1 MVVSKN
7 LKHGV
12 KARRIVNHSS
22 FLQLQQV
29 TFRADKQVRK
39 TNHVLKGVAM
49 GDVGPN
55 EECKWEDELKNIP
68 PVPPT
73 KLGGSCK
80 NIEVKYLLSVSNII
94 IYINIKSV
102 IVQFCYVVTDFKV
115 LIISSTCLNL
125 K

>member
-1 MVVSKN
+1 M
-7 LKHGV
+7 H
-12 KARRIVNHSS
+12 
-22 FLQLQQV
+22 LQQV

-39 TNHVLKGVAM
+39 TNHVMKGVAM

-55 EECKWEDELKNIP
+55 EECKWEDEVKNIP

-80 NIEVKYLLSVSNII
+80 NIEVKYFLTVRN
-94 IYINIKSV
+94 V
-102 IVQFCYVVTDFKV
+102 ILQYHTTSD
-115 LIISSTCLNL
+115 SLNL

>member
-1 MVVSKN
+1 MKQRFCGCVNFRTRSLFYLKN
-7 LKHGV
+7 DPFMH
-12 KARRIVNHSS
+12 
-22 FLQLQQV
+22 LQQV

-39 TNHVLKGVAM
+39 TNHVMKGVAM

-55 EECKWEDELKNIP
+55 EECKWEDEVKNIP

-80 NIEVKYLLSVSNII
+80 NIEVKYFLTVRN
-94 IYINIKSV
+94 V
-102 IVQFCYVVTDFKV
+102 IVQYHTTSDN
-115 LIISSTCLNL
+115 LNL